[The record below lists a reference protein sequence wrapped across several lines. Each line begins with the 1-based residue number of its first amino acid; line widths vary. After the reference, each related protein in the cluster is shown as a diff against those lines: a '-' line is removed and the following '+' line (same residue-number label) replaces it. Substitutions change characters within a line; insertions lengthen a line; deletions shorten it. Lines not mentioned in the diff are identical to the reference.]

1 MLIRVFRA
9 RPKPGAFTECARL
22 AEEVAIPFVDRQP
35 GLVARYAGTGVGEA
49 GEELIMIS
57 VWEDLD
63 ALKNM
68 TGDDWES
75 AVIPDERLDDLIAET
90 FLHQYQSFD

>member
-9 RPKPGAFTECARL
+9 RPKPGAFAECARL
-22 AEEVAIPFVDRQP
+22 AEEIAIPFVDRQA
-35 GLVARYAGTGVGEA
+35 GLVARYAGMGVGEA

-90 FLHQYQSFD
+90 FLHQYESLD

>member
-1 MLIRVFRA
+1 MVIRVFRA
-9 RPKPGAFTECARL
+9 RPKPGAFEECARL

-35 GLVARYAGTGVGEA
+35 GLVARYAGKGIGVT

-57 VWEDLD
+57 VWGDLD

-68 TGDDWES
+68 TGDEWES
-75 AVIPDERLDDLIAET
+75 AVFPDERLDALIAET
-90 FLHQYQSFD
+90 FLHQYESID